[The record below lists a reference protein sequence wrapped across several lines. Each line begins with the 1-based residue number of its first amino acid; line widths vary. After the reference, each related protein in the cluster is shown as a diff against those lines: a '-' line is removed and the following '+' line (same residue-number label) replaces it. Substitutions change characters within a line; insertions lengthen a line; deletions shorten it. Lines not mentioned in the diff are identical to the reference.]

1 MSRST
6 NHQRAVHGP
15 LRDPTAKA
23 PIAAPGYTS
32 KAKNRMAFRDD
43 AQGIL
48 RALSLLKLP
57 PEPSVEEIRK
67 AYFILV
73 KQCHPDKGPVEEK
86 EFRKCRTQDLN
97 NAKDLLVRLAEKRTL
112 KSSDINSHRNKN
124 NSGYSSNATAASR
137 NNTSR
142 GNSQNFNS
150 FPSGASSNFFHKKRK
165 DDTFFHHAQAKKKKP
180 RFNRP
185 TAAESKAGAA
195 ALHRSR
201 SRRGAVQGKKRL
213 SARDMMN
220 QWKKNNARNAASGNS
235 NHHGPGN
242 NGQNSKTPAKIKEME
257 ARNQAYLKQ
266 QEERARLVQ
275 QRLQQHE
282 EKKKVQQKWAWNWQC
297 QVGEVQRQL
306 SLGEPG
312 QINITTI
319 IALEKTILEQPF
331 YFNISLNPRI
341 EQSLRWLKEKQA
353 ECKYWCV
360 TIIHTSV
367 SQILFTD

>member
-1 MSRST
+1 
-6 NHQRAVHGP
+6 
-15 LRDPTAKA
+15 
-23 PIAAPGYTS
+23 
-32 KAKNRMAFRDD
+32 MAFRDD

-67 AYFILV
+67 AYFVLV

-112 KSSDINSHRNKN
+112 KASDVNAHRNKKE
-124 NSGYSSNATAASR
+124 GGHSSSATGASR

-150 FPSGASSNFFHKKRK
+150 FPNASSNFFHKKRK
-165 DDTFFHHAQAKKKKP
+165 DDTFFHHAQPKKKKS

-220 QWKKNNARNAASGNS
+220 QWKKNNARNSGSGASANS
-235 NHHGPGN
+235 SHGGSGS
-242 NGQNSKTPAKIKEME
+242 NGQTSKTPAKIKEME

-312 QINITTI
+312 QINVTKI
-319 IALEKTILEQPF
+319 IALEKTVLEQPF

-360 TIIHTSV
+360 PTIHTSV
-367 SQILFTD
+367 NQYFSPTNI

>member
-1 MSRST
+1 
-6 NHQRAVHGP
+6 
-15 LRDPTAKA
+15 
-23 PIAAPGYTS
+23 
-32 KAKNRMAFRDD
+32 
-43 AQGIL
+43 
-48 RALSLLKLP
+48 
-57 PEPSVEEIRK
+57 
-67 AYFILV
+67 
-73 KQCHPDKGPVEEK
+73 
-86 EFRKCRTQDLN
+86 
-97 NAKDLLVRLAEKRTL
+97 
-112 KSSDINSHRNKN
+112 
-124 NSGYSSNATAASR
+124 
-137 NNTSR
+137 
-142 GNSQNFNS
+142 
-150 FPSGASSNFFHKKRK
+150 
-165 DDTFFHHAQAKKKKP
+165 
-180 RFNRP
+180 
-185 TAAESKAGAA
+185 
-195 ALHRSR
+195 
-201 SRRGAVQGKKRL
+201 
-213 SARDMMN
+213 MN

-235 NHHGPGN
+235 NHHGPGSSS
-242 NGQNSKTPAKIKEME
+242 QNSKTPAKIKEME

-297 QVGEVQRQL
+297 QVGEVQRRL

-319 IALEKTILEQPF
+319 IALEKTIFEQPF